1 MRSPATNLLTESTTR
16 EDARKRSQTAG
27 YFAAFVALGLLTAAV
42 GPTLPALA
50 QHTQVS
56 VREISLVFTTESL
69 GYLIGSI
76 VGGRLFD
83 RVKGNPV
90 MASMLIIMAV
100 TAALVPLMP
109 SLLLLVAA
117 MSILGM
123 AEGVLDVGGNAL
135 LVWTHG
141 RRVGPFMNALHF
153 FFGVGAI
160 ISPVIVAQVMLTGAS
175 VAWAYWVM
183 ALSILPVAFWLLRVP
198 SPKALSTAK
207 ETAVSRV
214 NNPLVLL
221 IVVFIF
227 LYVGAEV
234 GFSGWIYTYAV
245 ALGLSGETASA
256 YLTSAFWG
264 SFTAGR
270 LLGIPIA
277 ARFRPGTILLC
288 DLAGCLASA
297 LILLLWPH
305 SPAVVWTGAI
315 GLGLSMA
322 SIFPAMLAFAER
334 HLAVTAR
341 MTGWFIVG
349 ASAGSMSL
357 PWLIGQL
364 FESVGPRAL
373 MVMLL
378 ADVLAAAIIFI
389 VMNIHSTRVEIDTCE

>member
-160 ISPVIVAQVMLTGAS
+160 MSPVIVAQVMLTGAS